1 MKTVSFIRNQL
12 MKAGDLLMKAVK
24 YMIMAVLLFSLAL
37 PFSTGKA
44 KASETQAPK
53 HEMRAAWIATVQNI
67 DVKAGMDKQE
77 YTDWVEETLDELKEL
92 KFNTVIYQV
101 KPTVDAFYPS
111 ELAPWSQYIT
121 GDKQGTD
128 PGYDPLQIMIDESHK
143 RGVEVHAWVNPY
155 RITMPNQTIESLA
168 DNNVAKLHPEW
179 VVKYGKQYYLDPGIP
194 EVQEYLIDTVEEL
207 VSHYNIE
214 AVHMDDY
221 FYPYRIA
228 GETFPDQDTYEKYG
242 NSFDD
247 IEDWRRN
254 NVDVLVAD
262 INSAIKDIKEW
273 VQFGISPFGVWRN
286 IADDPT
292 GSDTQAGQ
300 TNYDDLYADTR
311 QWIKDGS
318 IDYITPQIY
327 WSRNL
332 AVANYSVLLD
342 WWSQEVNEYAYNHPV
357 NLYIGMADYKVGDNF
372 DQEWFNPYELP
383 EQIMDN
389 RENGTAL
396 GQMHFSLKQI
406 FENPLGYA
414 DIIRNEVYTEPAL
427 TPATPWNNETLPKKP
442 NKVKADKHKEGIT
455 IMIDDKKH
463 TDARKYVIYRFDGVK
478 EGDYENP
485 ANIVDVVY
493 SQEGLTTYE
502 DTSAEEGGMYTY
514 GITSVSPTGVE
525 SKDAKT
531 VRVR

>member
-1 MKTVSFIRNQL
+1 
-12 MKAGDLLMKAVK
+12 MKAVK
-24 YMIMAVLLFSLAL
+24 YMIMSVLLFSLAL
-37 PFSTGKA
+37 PFSSGKA
-44 KASETQAPK
+44 KASETHAPK

-128 PGYDPLQIMIDESHK
+128 PGYDPLQVMIDESHK
-143 RGVEVHAWVNPY
+143 RGIEVHAWVNPY

-168 DNNVAKLHPEW
+168 DHNVAKLHPEW

-207 VSHYNIE
+207 VSHYHIE

-286 IADDPT
+286 SADDPT

-372 DQEWFNPYELP
+372 DQEWYNPYELP

-406 FENPLGYA
+406 LENPLGYA
-414 DIIRNEVYTEPAL
+414 DILRNEVYTEPAL
-427 TPATPWNNETLPKKP
+427 TPATPWNDETLPKKP
-442 NKVKADKHKEGIT
+442 NTVKADTHKDGIT
-455 IMIDDKKH
+455 IKIDDKKH

-493 SQEGLTTYE
+493 SQKGLTTYE

-514 GITSVSPTGVE
+514 GVTSVSPTGVE

>member
-1 MKTVSFIRNQL
+1 
-12 MKAGDLLMKAVK
+12 MKAVK

-92 KFNTVIYQV
+92 KFNTIIYQV

-128 PGYDPLQIMIDESHK
+128 PGYDPLQVMIDESHK
-143 RGVEVHAWVNPY
+143 RGIEVHAWVNPY

-389 RENGTAL
+389 RENGTPL

-414 DIIRNEVYTEPAL
+414 DIIRNEVYTEHAL

-455 IMIDDKKH
+455 IKIDDKKH

-502 DTSAEEGGMYTY
+502 DTSAEEAGMYTY
-514 GITSVSPTGVE
+514 GVTSISPTGGE

-531 VRVR
+531 VRVRVR

>member
-1 MKTVSFIRNQL
+1 
-12 MKAGDLLMKAVK
+12 MKAVK
-24 YMIMAVLLFSLAL
+24 YMIIALMLLSLAL

-44 KASETQAPK
+44 KASGTSEPK
-53 HEMRAAWIATVQNI
+53 HEMRAAWIATVTNI
-67 DVKAGMDKQE
+67 DMQPGMDKQE
-77 YTDWVEETLDELKEL
+77 FTNWVVSTLDELKEL
-92 KFNTVIYQV
+92 NFNTVIYQV
-101 KPTVDAFYPS
+101 KPTADALYPS

-121 GDKQGTD
+121 GEEQGTD
-128 PGYDPLQIMIDESHK
+128 PGYDPLAIMLDESHK
-143 RGVEVHAWVNPY
+143 RGIEVHAWVNPY

-168 DNNVAKLHPEW
+168 DDNVAKLHPEW
-179 VVKYGKQYYLDPGIP
+179 VLKYGKQYYLNPGIP
-194 EVQEYLIDTVEEL
+194 EVQDYLIETVKEL
-207 VSHYNIE
+207 VTNYDIE

-221 FYPYRIA
+221 FYPYKIA
-228 GETFPDQDTYEKYG
+228 GESFPDQDTYEKYG
-242 NSFDD
+242 STFDNID
-247 IEDWRRN
+247 DWRRN
-254 NVDVLVAD
+254 NVDELVAD
-262 INSAIKDIKEW
+262 INTEIKAIKEY

-292 GSDTQAGQ
+292 GSETKAGQ
-300 TNYDDLYADTR
+300 TNFDDLYADTR

-327 WSRNL
+327 WSRKL

-342 WWSQEVNEYAYNHPV
+342 WWSREVNEYSYEHPV

-389 RENGTAL
+389 RANGTAL
-396 GQMHFSLKQI
+396 GQMHFSLRQI

-414 DIIRNEVYTEPAL
+414 DILRNEVYTETAL
-427 TPATPWNNETLPKKP
+427 TPATPWNNDDLPKKP
-442 NKVKADKHKEGIT
+442 NTVKAKKQKDGIT
-455 IMIDDKKH
+455 ITIDDKKH
-463 TDARKYVIYRFDGVK
+463 SDARKYVIYRFDGVK
-478 EGDYENP
+478 EGDYKNS

-493 SQEGLTTYE
+493 SQEKVTTYQ
-502 DTSAEEGGMYTY
+502 DTSAVEGAMYTY
-514 GITSVSPTGVE
+514 GVTSVSPTGVE

>member
-1 MKTVSFIRNQL
+1 

-77 YTDWVEETLDELKEL
+77 YTDWVTETLDELKEL

-121 GDKQGTD
+121 GEQQGTD
-128 PGYDPLQIMIDESHK
+128 PGYDPLQVMIDESHK
-143 RGVEVHAWVNPY
+143 LGIEVHAWVNPY

-168 DNNVAKLHPEW
+168 DDNVAKLHPEW

-242 NSFDD
+242 NTFDD

-342 WWSQEVNEYAYNHPV
+342 WWSQEVNEYAYDHPV

-383 EQIMDN
+383 EQIIDN

-427 TPATPWNNETLPKKP
+427 TPATQWNNEMLPKKP

-455 IMIDDKKH
+455 IKIDDKKH
-463 TDARKYVIYRFDGVK
+463 TDARKYVIYRFEGVK

-485 ANIVDVVY
+485 ANILDVVY

-514 GITSVSPTGVE
+514 GVTSVSPTGVE
-525 SKDAKT
+525 SKNAKT
-531 VRVR
+531 VRVRVR

>member
-1 MKTVSFIRNQL
+1 
-12 MKAGDLLMKAVK
+12 
-24 YMIMAVLLFSLAL
+24 MAAMLFSLVL
-37 PFSTGKA
+37 PYSTGNA
-44 KASETQAPK
+44 KAAETSSPK
-53 HEMRAAWIATVQNI
+53 HEMRAAWIATVVNI
-67 DVKAGMDKQE
+67 DMAAGMDE
-77 YTDWVEETLDELKEL
+77 MEFRDWAMSSLDELKAL

-101 KPTVDAFYPS
+101 KPTADALYPS
-111 ELAPWSQYIT
+111 KLAPWSQYIT
-121 GDKQGTD
+121 GDEQGTD
-128 PGYDPLQIMIDESHK
+128 PGYDPLEIMIDESHK
-143 RGVEVHAWVNPY
+143 RGMEIHAWVNPY

-179 VVKYGKQYYLDPGIP
+179 VLKYGKQHYLNPGIP
-194 EVQEYLIDTVEEL
+194 EVQEYLIDTVKEL
-207 VSHYNIE
+207 VSNYDIE

-221 FYPYRIA
+221 FYPYKIA
-228 GETFPDQDTYEKYG
+228 GESFPDQDTYEKYG
-242 NSFDD
+242 DSFNSID
-247 IEDWRRN
+247 DWRRN
-254 NVDVLVAD
+254 NVDELVAD
-262 INSAIKDIKEW
+262 INSEIKDIKDY

-327 WSRNL
+327 WSRKL

-342 WWSQEVNEYAYNHPV
+342 WWSQEVNEYADNHPV

-383 EQIMDN
+383 GQIMDN

-396 GQMHFSLKQI
+396 GQMHFSLRQI

-414 DIIRNEVYTEPAL
+414 DILHNEVYTEQAL
-427 TPATPWNNETLPKKP
+427 TPATPWNNDKLPKKP
-442 NKVKADKHKEGIT
+442 NNVKAVRNQDGVKLT
-455 IMIDDKKH
+455 IDDKKH
-463 TDARKYVIYRFDGVK
+463 SDARKYVIYRFDGMK
-478 EGDYENP
+478 EGDYKNP

-493 SQEGLTTYE
+493 TERHLTTYE
-502 DTSAEEGGMYTY
+502 DTSAPKGGMYTY
-514 GITSVSPTGVE
+514 GVTSVSPTGVE

-531 VRVR
+531 VRVH